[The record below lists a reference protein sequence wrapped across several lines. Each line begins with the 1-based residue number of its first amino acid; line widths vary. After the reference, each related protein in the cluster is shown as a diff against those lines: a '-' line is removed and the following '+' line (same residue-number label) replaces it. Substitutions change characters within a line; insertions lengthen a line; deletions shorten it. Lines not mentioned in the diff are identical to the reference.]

1 MLYQDTQQNELQYNQ
16 LPQQLWFKCDKE
28 FIQRLIN
35 AAYHTFD
42 ESSENN
48 IKQFLDLA
56 INLNISRA
64 QAHNIIQDTEQKMQ
78 EFNQQLDSICIPQA
92 NIIDLDEVFPKKY
105 GKDCIILN
113 INEHYSS
120 YALQSHVN
128 HDKTKNPSAADWQA
142 AFKAP
147 ISMNLNPDLA
157 LNDFSSAILKG
168 THNTIPQ
175 CFQIADSYHYL
186 TKISEANTKVEKS
199 ISQME
204 NEAQD
209 YDEFESFM
217 IEQNIFE
224 SPDED
229 QIIEL
234 YEMHP
239 TMPQA
244 FIQEINEYQQHHD
257 HTQHLKEINQEIKD
271 IKGFFASDIINPY
284 AMNHEDR
291 INMFDYC
298 HQYLQQK
305 NSSFPHPAVTTLIK
319 SLEKQ
324 KTYLLNFSI
333 YMDNQFTQ
341 IVKTID
347 DPLVD
352 NNLLW
357 QFANLKKYTSNKK
370 KKQIL
375 IRKLIDILGKT
386 LYLKINQ
393 LVEPVLTLIA
403 NSTCTA
409 ENFNKIIS
417 RFLKNHKKITQPKM
431 DAKRFVFNLS
441 PMFNSKHQ
449 HIKGKKPAEVVTGKK
464 FKRWTDIVCSQP
476 TMLVN
481 GKIISQKTLKNAA

>member
-1 MLYQDTQQNELQYNQ
+1 MLYQENQQEQLQYNS
-16 LPQQLWFKCDKE
+16 LPQQLWFKLDKDL
-28 FIQRLIN
+28 INRLIN

-48 IKQFLDLA
+48 LKQFLDLA
-56 INLNISRA
+56 INLSISRS
-64 QAHNIIQDTEQKMQ
+64 QVHNIIQDTEQQMQ
-78 EFNQQLDSICIPQA
+78 EHNEKLDKICTPHA

-105 GKDCIILN
+105 GKDCIIFN

-128 HDKTKNPSAADWQA
+128 QDKSKNPSAADWKET
-142 AFKAP
+142 FKDP
-147 ISMNLNPDLA
+147 INRQLTPDLA

-168 THNTIPQ
+168 THDSFPQ

-186 TKISEANTKVEKS
+186 TKISETNTKIEKS
-199 ISQME
+199 ISKMDDESE
-204 NEAQD
+204 N
-209 YDEFESFM
+209 YDAFETFM
-217 IEQNIFE
+217 IEQDIFE
-224 SPDED
+224 SPNED
-229 QIIEL
+229 QLIEL
-234 YEMHP
+234 YEIYP

-244 FIQEINEYQQHHD
+244 FVQELNEYEHHHG
-257 HTQHLKEINQEIKD
+257 HTKHLKEINQEIKD
-271 IKGFFASDIINPY
+271 IKGFFAADIINPY

-291 INMFDYC
+291 VEMFDYC

-305 NSSFPHPAVTTLIK
+305 NDKFPHPAITTLIK

-324 KTYLLNFSI
+324 KPYLLNFST
-333 YMDNQFTQ
+333 YMDNQFTK
-341 IVKTID
+341 IVDAID
-347 DPLVD
+347 DPAVD

-357 QFANLKKYTSNKK
+357 QFANLKKYTRDKK
-370 KKQIL
+370 KKQKL
-375 IRKLIDILGKT
+375 IRQLIDKLGKT
-386 LYLKINQ
+386 LYLKITQ
-393 LVEPVLTLIA
+393 LVEPILELIA

-417 RFLKNHKKITQPKM
+417 RFLKNHKKITQSKM
-431 DAKRFVFNLS
+431 NAKRFIFNLS

-449 HIKGKKPAEVVTGKK
+449 HIKGKKPAEVLTGKK

-481 GKIISQKTLKNAA
+481 GKIISQKTLSKAA